1 MPEKCTWITFYAHPG
16 KFVKEEDRHP
26 DFFGVFVCPESRR
39 DPDQLLG
46 ELLSNRHLVLV
57 EIGNNQLKPKSA
69 DWGMNERLKVQMDEH
84 GYGLSLTK
92 MQRQKIPLD

>member
-1 MPEKCTWITFYAHPG
+1 MPEICTWIFFYAHPTQ
-16 KFVKEEDRHP
+16 FVKEEDRHP
-26 DFFGVFVCPESRR
+26 DFFGIFVCLESRR
-39 DPDQLLG
+39 DPEQLLG
-46 ELLSNRHLVLV
+46 ELLSNRKLLLT
-57 EIGNNQLKPKSA
+57 EISSSQRKSKSV

>member
-1 MPEKCTWITFYAHPG
+1 MPEKVTWISFYAHPG

-39 DPDQLLG
+39 DPEQLLV
-46 ELLSNRHLVLV
+46 ELLTNRKLVLA
-57 EIGNNQLKPKSA
+57 EIGNTHFQSRTV
-69 DWGMNERLKVQMDEH
+69 DWGMNERLKKELDQH

-92 MQRQKIPLD
+92 MQRNKIPLD